1 MFSTLASSIES
12 SSSAITAHS
21 RLRDIK
27 AKITEA
33 VNAIFNL
40 EYDLIGLIFTPEL
53 SIPPDEN
60 TGQGENSE
68 KKKPVYINPVQII
81 DSLSDFRALK
91 KDLSH
96 LEYFWSE
103 ILEES
108 KNNYSSKEK
117 DVVFIND
124 IESL

>member
-1 MFSTLASSIES
+1 MFSVLASSIES

-21 RLRDIK
+21 RLRDIRT
-27 AKITEA
+27 KITEA
-33 VNAIFNL
+33 ANAIFNL

-53 SIPPDEN
+53 SIPPDDN
-60 TGQGENSE
+60 AGDNE

-81 DSLSDFRALK
+81 DSLSDFRSLK

-96 LEYFWSE
+96 QEYYWFE

-108 KNNYSSKEK
+108 TKVNSTQEK
-117 DVVFIND
+117 DVYFLND
-124 IESL
+124 LDPG